1 MPRFIKSAAFFLL
14 AAIIAACMAMPAAGQ
29 DVGALQQRKDDTQS
43 EYSALSQ
50 ELNLSKDKVS
60 ELESQVAS
68 VRKEKAALTAAL
80 VQSAKTEK
88 KLSEDIEVI
97 EGRIEDLKQQGEAVR
112 ASLLKRRGVLAEV
125 LGALERVGL
134 NPPPAIVVEPKDA
147 LAAVRSAILLGAV
160 VPEMRAETEKLAA
173 DLNELNR
180 VTNSITAEREK
191 LKDRVADQLAEK
203 KRLSLLIDEKQKI
216 ESQSNANL
224 AEERQKAEDLGSR
237 AQTLRELIASLQ
249 AQIEGIR
256 ETAAEA
262 RTAEEQRLEKARKNA
277 ESNSPDDHQIASINM
292 FSKLRGKIALPVTGR
307 IKGHYGDPDGV
318 GGQLNGN
325 TVQTQSRAI
334 VTAPSDG
341 LVLYAGPFRSYG
353 QLLILDAGDGYHV
366 ILAGMDR
373 ISVGPGQSVVAGEPV
388 GIMGDHRLAS
398 SVVIDDSDTAP
409 SLYIELRKDGR
420 PIDPAPWWALGN
432 PGRTGN
438 DT

>member
-1 MPRFIKSAAFFLL
+1 MPICSKAAAFFLL
-14 AAIIAACMAMPAAGQ
+14 AAAIAAGSGSAALGQ
-29 DVGALQQRKDDTQS
+29 DVGALQQRKQNTQS
-43 EYSALSQ
+43 EYSDLTGKLS
-50 ELNLSKDKVS
+50 LSREKVA

-68 VRKEKAALTAAL
+68 VRKEKASLTAAL

-88 KLSEDIEVI
+88 KLSEDIDVI
-97 EGRIEDLKQQGEAVR
+97 EGRIDDLKQQREAVR

-134 NPPPAIVVEPKDA
+134 NPPPAIVVKPENA

-160 VPEMRAETEKLAA
+160 VPEMRAETEKLAT

-180 VTNSITAEREK
+180 VANSISAEREK
-191 LKDRVADQLAEK
+191 LASRVADQLAEK
-203 KRLSLLIDEKQKI
+203 KRLSLLIDEKQKL
-216 ESQSNANL
+216 ENQSNANL
-224 AEERQKAEDLGSR
+224 ADERQKAEELASR
-237 AQTLRELIASLQ
+237 TQTLRDLIASLQ
-249 AQIEGIR
+249 TQIEGIR
-256 ETAAEA
+256 DTAASARSAEA
-262 RTAEEQRLEKARKNA
+262 QRLEKARRNA
-277 ESNSPDDHQIASINM
+277 ESNSPGDHQITSLYA
-292 FSKLRGKIALPVTGR
+292 FSKMRGKIALPVTGR
-307 IKGHYGDPDGV
+307 IKGHFGDPDGV

-398 SVVIDDSDTAP
+398 SVVIDDSDTVP
-409 SLYIELRKDGR
+409 SLYIEFRKDGR
-420 PIDPAPWWALGN
+420 PIDPAPWWAPGN

>member
-1 MPRFIKSAAFFLL
+1 
-14 AAIIAACMAMPAAGQ
+14 
-29 DVGALQQRKDDTQS
+29 
-43 EYSALSQ
+43 
-50 ELNLSKDKVS
+50 
-60 ELESQVAS
+60 
-68 VRKEKAALTAAL
+68 
-80 VQSAKTEK
+80 
-88 KLSEDIEVI
+88 
-97 EGRIEDLKQQGEAVR
+97 
-112 ASLLKRRGVLAEV
+112 
-125 LGALERVGL
+125 
-134 NPPPAIVVEPKDA
+134 
-147 LAAVRSAILLGAV
+147 
-160 VPEMRAETEKLAA
+160 MRAETEKLAG

-180 VTNSITAEREK
+180 VTNSIASEREK
-191 LKDRVADQLAEK
+191 LKERVARQLAEK
-203 KRLSLLIDEKQKI
+203 KRLSLLIDEKQKL
-216 ESQSNANL
+216 EFRSNASL
-224 AEERQKAEDLGSR
+224 AEERKKAEDLASR
-237 AQTLRELIASLQ
+237 AQTLRELIVSLQ
-249 AQIEGIR
+249 TQIEGIR
-256 ETAAEA
+256 ETAAAARSAEA
-262 RTAEEQRLEKARKNA
+262 QRLEKARKNA
-277 ESNSPDDHQIASINM
+277 ESNSASDRQIASITVFSNM
-292 FSKLRGKIALPVTGR
+292 RGKIALPVTGS
-307 IKGHYGDPDGV
+307 IKGHFGDPDSV

-420 PIDPAPWWALGN
+420 PIDPAPWWAPGN